1 MMSTVVY
8 ESVLHRPP
16 EDGFGA
22 LVDESIAAEQSLLL
36 RYHLVL
42 SQLHPDIAVSKED
55 LTASSIR
62 EGARIFRLT
71 QYRGVDILV
80 CDESSLMATGTYK
93 DLDACLMAAIANRTG
108 LNAIVLSSGG
118 NLGYAMARYARQAG
132 LRVYL
137 FHPKSTLY
145 KLDAANFGWEGVK
158 VIPVDRPEPEVK
170 ALARD
175 FADAYGITHV
185 PHLDWR
191 FAASTVRAMHIA
203 EKLLLP
209 GKQVDWVAQAIC
221 AGFGPVG
228 VYDCWAWLIR
238 EGLLRPAAVPRFL
251 GVQQAANAPIVRAW
265 EAGAREITE
274 EYADNRAK
282 DRYIEP
288 GLYNTNPNVNYS
300 NLRSL
305 MDQFGGVFLEVQG
318 EEYQASEE
326 TVLRW
331 FHDAGLEFT
340 RIPQTAAIL
349 ERAGILTGVGILKAI
364 EQGAVKPGARV
375 LYLLTGGFRRL
386 SSFEQLQPELEVDGK
401 RPIADWVR
409 DLGAAFGL
417 GKRVR

>member
-1 MMSTVVY
+1 MSVMANEIAV
-8 ESVLHRPP
+8 RPSST
-16 EDGFGA
+16 DDFGA
-22 LVDESIAAEQSLLL
+22 LVDGSIAAEQSLLL
-36 RYHLVL
+36 RYHSVL
-42 SQLHPDIAVSKED
+42 PRLHPDIAVSKEA
-55 LTASSIR
+55 LAASSIR
-62 EGARIFRLT
+62 EGARIFRLA
-71 QYRGVDILV
+71 QYRGVEILV

-93 DLDACLMAAIANRTG
+93 DLDACLMAAIANHTG

-145 KLDAANFGWEGVK
+145 KLDAANFGWNGVS
-158 VIPVDRPEPEVK
+158 VITVDRPEPEVK
-170 ALARD
+170 SLARD

-185 PHLDWR
+185 PLLDWR

-238 EGLLRPAAVPRFL
+238 EGLLQSAAVPRFL

-265 EAGAREITE
+265 EAGATEITKDF
-274 EYADNRAK
+274 ADNGDK
-282 DRYIEP
+282 EHYIEP
-288 GLYNTNPNVNYS
+288 GLYNTNPNVNYA
-300 NLRSL
+300 NLRGL
-305 MDQFGGVFLEVQG
+305 INQFGGAFLDALG
-318 EEYQASEE
+318 DEYQASEG
-326 TVLRW
+326 TVLGW
-331 FHDAGLEFT
+331 FRDAGLEFT

-349 ERAGILTGVGILKAI
+349 ERAGILTGVGIMKAI
-364 EQGAVKPGARV
+364 EQGMVKPRSRV

-386 SSFEQLQPELEVDGK
+386 SSFERLKPELEVDGTGSV
-401 RPIADWVR
+401 ADWVR
-409 DLGAAFGL
+409 DLGAALGL
-417 GKRVR
+417 QGGSR